1 MAIDQAA
8 MIRTIY
14 DTIFSAY
21 TQPPLPGLPPIS
33 QPSTTFLTLLPYL
46 CRIRRIAIG

>member
-33 QPSTTFLTLLPYL
+33 QPSTTFLTLLPSQ
-46 CRIRRIAIG
+46 CRIR

>member
-33 QPSTTFLTLLPYL
+33 QPSTTFLARYSLPSVEL
-46 CRIRRIAIG
+46 DE